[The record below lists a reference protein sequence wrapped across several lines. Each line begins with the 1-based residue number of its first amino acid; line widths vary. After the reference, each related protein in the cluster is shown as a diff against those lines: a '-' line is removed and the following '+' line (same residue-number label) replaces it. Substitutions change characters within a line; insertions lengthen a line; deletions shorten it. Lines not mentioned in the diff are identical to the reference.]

1 MAEMKGSSHRKAV
14 LSICRELR
22 VTKEYCSVTMTASQT
37 SPKLSGTQQ
46 PFIVLT
52 DAVGPCRNL
61 DMAAAACLCF
71 AMSGASDGRFGGLGL
86 GTPAGRLTPP
96 SGG

>member
-1 MAEMKGSSHRKAV
+1 
-14 LSICRELR
+14 
-22 VTKEYCSVTMTASQT
+22 MTASQT
-37 SPKLSGTQQ
+37 SPKRNGTKQ

-61 DMAAAACLCF
+61 DMAATACLCF
-71 AMSGASDGRFGGLGL
+71 AMAGASHGRFEGLGL